1 MSGRQVSYGGIT
13 MIKSKADLKYYI
25 EQDRI
30 MNKEKQCA
38 PYLFTFYNYYKK
50 IGIIWYI
57 CENVSIIL
65 IRGGTKQNSGVLL

>member
-1 MSGRQVSYGGIT
+1 
-13 MIKSKADLKYYI
+13 MIKSKEDLKYYI

-50 IGIIWYI
+50 IWNYLVYLRK
-57 CENVSIIL
+57 CEYYSN
-65 IRGGTKQNSGVLL
+65 RGGGTKQNSGVLL

>member
-1 MSGRQVSYGGIT
+1 
-13 MIKSKADLKYYI
+13 MIKSKEDLKYYI

-50 IGIIWYI
+50 NWNYLVYLRK
-57 CENVSIIL
+57 CEYYSNQ
-65 IRGGTKQNSGVLL
+65 GGY

>member
-1 MSGRQVSYGGIT
+1 
-13 MIKSKADLKYYI
+13 MIKSKEDLKYYI

-50 IGIIWYI
+50 IWNYLVYLRK
-57 CENVSIIL
+57 CEYYSN
-65 IRGGTKQNSGVLL
+65 RGGY

>member
-1 MSGRQVSYGGIT
+1 
-13 MIKSKADLKYYI
+13 MIKSKEDLKYYI

-65 IRGGTKQNSGVLL
+65 IRGGY